1 MSGRKKRRIKDAL
14 TYLALIL
21 FACIFTLPTAAM
33 VGTALKGDTRAL
45 SDTGL
50 FPAHPELSAF
60 QAVLESDFMRSAFNS
75 LKIGLIVTGMCLTIA
90 ILAGY
95 ALSRYKSRLF
105 EGFQIGLLVLQMF
118 PLMLMLMPLFMIYQ
132 KLKLIDTHW
141 ALILSYTSLNL
152 PFSIW
157 MLKGFFDTIPYELE
171 ESGLIDGC
179 SPIQCLIRLVLPIS
193 LTGIATVAIFTFL
206 NVWNEYTFANIFVTS
221 PEKITLTVG
230 LQKYVSKNLNSW
242 GQMMAASTL
251 GVIPSMLFLLFAQK
265 HIVRGMTSG
274 AVKG

>member
-1 MSGRKKRRIKDAL
+1 MSGRKKIWKDIL
-14 TYLALIL
+14 TYVVLVAA
-21 FACIFTLPTAAM
+21 ACIFTLPTAAM
-33 VGTALKGDTRAL
+33 IGTAFKGDSRAL
-45 SDTGL
+45 SDKGL
-50 FPAHPELSAF
+50 FPSHPELSAF
-60 QAVLESDFMRSAFNS
+60 CAVLQSDFMMSALNS
-75 LKIGLIVTGMCLTIA
+75 LKIGLVVTVLCIFLA

-95 ALSRYKSRLF
+95 ALSRYRSWGL
-105 EGFQIGLLVLQMF
+105 GTFQMGLLVLQMF
-118 PLMLMLMPLFMIYQ
+118 PMMLMLMPLFMIF
-132 KLKLIDTHW
+132 KALRITDTHW
-141 ALILSYTSLNL
+141 SLILSHTSLNL

-157 MLKGFFDTIPYELE
+157 MMKGFFDTVPYEME

-179 SPIQCLIRLVLPIS
+179 SPIQCMMKLVLPVSI
-193 LTGIATVAIFTFL
+193 TGIVTVGIFTFL

-251 GVIPSMLFLLFAQK
+251 GIVPSIIFLLFAQK
-265 HIVRGMTSG
+265 HIVRGLTSG